1 MDIQVILLLFF
12 VLSMGNA
19 QYYGSYGSGLN
30 SYYPQNRC
38 YNYCGYYGAMSPYGQ
53 NYGAIARPY
62 GFSGLLSP
70 YAYNTGGNIY
80 DQSLN
85 SGSYG
90 LPPYAAPLRPDQ
102 CRDRSFECISMAQT
116 GQCSS
121 NPQIRSLCPQSCAVP
136 QCLDGF
142 GMGGSGIMDTL
153 SLGTTGAGGSYG
165 SGYNSGLYS
174 SSVLPFQRPSIFDS
188 PFNSN
193 LMNQQP
199 FLLGPD
205 GSPFMGDL
213 MNPPLLPRPM
223 NIFDEGNI
231 FGSPFGSSPFSA
243 PFRKPANPNGRS
255 IISATSGQPGNMLSL
270 DDLINQMDNTRNKR
284 V

>member
-174 SSVLPFQRPSIFDS
+174 R
-188 PFNSN
+188 
-193 LMNQQP
+193 
-199 FLLGPD
+199 
-205 GSPFMGDL
+205 
-213 MNPPLLPRPM
+213 
-223 NIFDEGNI
+223 NI